1 MADIPERDWKYLSS
15 IKGQMLEDL
24 SRRIN
29 DEVRRIL
36 GNQKISEDE
45 KRRKVYSLVQDR
57 DRVVADCFDDWRRS
71 RIMERCWALRRHRL
85 LTQQHLDHLA
95 PDTQKGILIF
105 ETK

>member
-1 MADIPERDWKYLSS
+1 MADIPERDWRYLSS
-15 IKGQMLEDL
+15 IKEGMLEEL

-29 DEVRRIL
+29 DDVRRIL
-36 GNQKISEDE
+36 GDQRISEDE
-45 KRRKVYSLVQDR
+45 KRHKVYRVVHDR
-57 DRVVADCFDDWRRS
+57 DRIVGDCFNDWRRS

-85 LTQQHLDHLA
+85 LTQAHLEHLA